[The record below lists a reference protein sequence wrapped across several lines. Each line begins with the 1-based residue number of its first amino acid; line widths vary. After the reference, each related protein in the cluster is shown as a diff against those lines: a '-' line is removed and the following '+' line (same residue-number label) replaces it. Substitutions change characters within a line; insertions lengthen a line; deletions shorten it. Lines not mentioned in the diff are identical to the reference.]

1 MKSAV
6 NKWIKIRRHLT
17 NPSSVRFY
25 DNSLATVW
33 TSNNTMYISKTS
45 DKFRLK
51 SHLDWA
57 YYTPKTLALAIDNLD
72 VDVYYQRQLNHQNSD
87 PNIWKRW
94 DEEQDL
100 KFYYAARAGRASL
113 I

>member
-1 MKSAV
+1 MATPGQQ
-6 NKWIKIRRHLT
+6 KWLRIRRHLT
-17 NPSSVRFY
+17 TNQVKFY
-25 DNSLATVW
+25 DQSLTTLV
-33 TSNNTMYISKTS
+33 TPTNKIYISKTS

-51 SHLDWA
+51 SYLDWA
-57 YYTPKTLALAIDNLD
+57 YYTPKTLAAALD
-72 VDVYYQRQLNHQNSD
+72 ADDLDLYYTIQLRNVASD

>member
-1 MKSAV
+1 MLVALQQHCTNLANIEAYEHNFITIKLKKSITLYCA
-6 NKWIKIRRHLT
+6 K
-17 NPSSVRFY
+17 
-25 DNSLATVW
+25 
-33 TSNNTMYISKTS
+33 NT

-57 YYTPKTLALAIDNLD
+57 YYTPKTLALAINNLD
-72 VDVYYQRQLNHQNSD
+72 VDVYYERQLKHQQSD

-100 KFYYAARAGRASL
+100 KSYYAAREGRASL